1 MITLLEKSKGIIDLM
16 GRINNMKLK
25 SLKQTKKFYLWELK
39 REESLTES
47 ERSKYLLALKSIEK
61 IIKEKEDSR
70 DYQER
75 EKYKKFIPDDHRAVF
90 RNNKRGY

>member
-1 MITLLEKSKGIIDLM
+1 MKK
-16 GRINNMKLK
+16 INNIKLK
-25 SLKQTKKFYLWELK
+25 SLEQTKKFYLWKLK

-70 DYQER
+70 DYRER
-75 EKYKKFIPDDHRAVF
+75 EKHKKFIPYAHRKAVF
-90 RNNKRGY
+90 LNKRGY

>member
-1 MITLLEKSKGIIDLM
+1 M

-25 SLKQTKKFYLWELK
+25 SLKQTKRFYLWELK

-70 DYQER
+70 DYRER